1 MKHILD
7 SRYALREGRRRLASD
22 NLKRCPL
29 CGAVNAK
36 QSAECFVCA
45 WQGEFETHPQAIE
58 EGLDL
63 LIEQCP
69 ELSELLTRRPTFWE
83 RMGERISAWT
93 RSLFRR
99 RFDTYA

>member
-7 SRYALREGRRRLASD
+7 SRYALREGRRRLASE

-45 WQGEFETHPQAIE
+45 WQGEFETHPLAIE

-63 LIEQCP
+63 LIERCP
-69 ELSELLTRRPTFWE
+69 ELSELLTRQPTFWE
-83 RMGERISAWT
+83 RVGEAIADVFCK
-93 RSLFRR
+93 LFRR

>member
-1 MKHILD
+1 MKHSLD
-7 SRYALREGRRRLASD
+7 SKHTLREGRRRLASD

-45 WQGEFETHPQAIE
+45 WRGEFETHPQAIE
-58 EGLDL
+58 EGLEL

-69 ELSELLTRRPTFWE
+69 ELSELLTRRPTAFE
-83 RMGERISAWT
+83 RLAESFKALTRRI
-93 RSLFRR
+93 FRR
-99 RFDTYA
+99 KFDTYA